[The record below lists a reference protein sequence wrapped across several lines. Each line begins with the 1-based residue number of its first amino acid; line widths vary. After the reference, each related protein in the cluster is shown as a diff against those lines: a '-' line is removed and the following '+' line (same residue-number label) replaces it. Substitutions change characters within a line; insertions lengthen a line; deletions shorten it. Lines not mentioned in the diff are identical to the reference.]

1 MPSRIAT
8 TRLRAGLTCIVTG
21 LVLSWAGRAWTAN
34 GQDEPD
40 AGRWKTWAIPSGNA
54 VEIPAPPDA
63 TATAL
68 EIRELKTQLAHDA
81 AGLERIAYWDRG
93 WPGYRWQEI
102 ALAESQKDPKPFIL
116 RTMAL
121 VSVAIND
128 ATVAAWHAKYKYSR
142 ARPSDVDPT
151 IEPAAAVPRSPSYPS
166 EHAVVA
172 AATSDVLSYIFPN
185 SAALLAQQ
193 AEEAAQSRVAAGVQ
207 YPSDIK
213 AGLVLGHQIGAAVI
227 AHAKADRSD
236 IPWDGKINTG
246 PDLWGGT
253 NPARVTLGN
262 WNPWVLTSPS
272 QFRPPP
278 PPTKDSPQM
287 AADLAEVMNFH
298 RTPATR
304 RTSYLW
310 AVVPELR
317 EWIAITN
324 LKIFESGI
332 SNNPPRAARA
342 MSLVTV
348 ASIDSF
354 IACFEAK
361 FHYLAPR
368 PFQVDASVD
377 MLFPAP
383 NHPSYPAAHG
393 CGDVAAEAVLSYL
406 FPRDAQYFRERAEEG
421 AMSRLW
427 AGIHF
432 RSDIDAGLALGRS
445 VGELVVARTSQ
456 DEKR

>member
-172 AATSDVLSYIFPN
+172 AATSDVLRLASNIPAISKPAWSLGIRSAPPSLHMPRRIDQTFRGMARSIRGQIF
-185 SAALLAQQ
+185 
-193 AEEAAQSRVAAGVQ
+193 
-207 YPSDIK
+207 
-213 AGLVLGHQIGAAVI
+213 GAARI
-227 AHAKADRSD
+227 
-236 IPWDGKINTG
+236 
-246 PDLWGGT
+246 
-253 NPARVTLGN
+253 
-262 WNPWVLTSPS
+262 
-272 QFRPPP
+272 
-278 PPTKDSPQM
+278 
-287 AADLAEVMNFH
+287 
-298 RTPATR
+298 R
-304 RTSYLW
+304 R
-310 AVVPELR
+310 E
-317 EWIAITN
+317 
-324 LKIFESGI
+324 
-332 SNNPPRAARA
+332 
-342 MSLVTV
+342 
-348 ASIDSF
+348 
-354 IACFEAK
+354 
-361 FHYLAPR
+361 
-368 PFQVDASVD
+368 
-377 MLFPAP
+377 
-383 NHPSYPAAHG
+383 
-393 CGDVAAEAVLSYL
+393 
-406 FPRDAQYFRERAEEG
+406 
-421 AMSRLW
+421 
-427 AGIHF
+427 
-432 RSDIDAGLALGRS
+432 
-445 VGELVVARTSQ
+445 
-456 DEKR
+456 